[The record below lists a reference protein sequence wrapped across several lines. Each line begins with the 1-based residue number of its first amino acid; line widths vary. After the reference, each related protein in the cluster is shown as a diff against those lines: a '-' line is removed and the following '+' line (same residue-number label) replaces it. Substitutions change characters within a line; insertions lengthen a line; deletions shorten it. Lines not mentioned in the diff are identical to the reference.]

1 MRSSI
6 KFALALLVG
15 SAATVSAQERGT
27 VEVGGF
33 GQLTGFD
40 GQTTLTDNQSW
51 GVGGFL
57 GVFLAPNL
65 ALEGAGSRTWTEEAS
80 PAGVD
85 GTWDAWR
92 ARVVLG
98 VPMSENVHPLL
109 GVGYVRNDYED
120 AVDGSDSGMT
130 GLVGIK
136 AYISQR
142 VAFRG
147 DVQLDYM
154 WEPFNAGDTFQ
165 SSEID
170 SHVNWTASAGLSID
184 IGTGRHRDTDGDG
197 VRDGADACPD
207 TPGGVSVDALGCRMD
222 TDRDGVFD
230 EDDRCF
236 ATPAGARVDAG
247 GCRVDSDGD
256 GVYDENDRCSD
267 TPAGVAVDTDGCRI
281 DTDGDGV
288 FDEDDQC
295 AATPAGAR
303 VDEIGCRVDTDGDGV
318 YDENDRCADTAVG
331 VAVDAQGC
339 PEIFAPEETSVVLEG
354 VTFETGSDQLTAG
367 AREVLDRVAQ
377 SLVAN
382 TDIRV
387 RVTGHTDATGSRA
400 LNTELSQDRAESVM
414 RYLVE
419 RGVASARLEA
429 RGYGPD
435 RPVASNDTA
444 EGRGMNRRVELERI
458 N

>member
-6 KFALALLVG
+6 RFALALLVG
-15 SAATVSAQERGT
+15 SAAAVSAQERGT

-40 GQTTLTDNQSW
+40 EQTTLTGNESW
-51 GVGGFL
+51 GLGGFL

-65 ALEGAGSRTWTEEAS
+65 ALEGAASRTWTEDGS

-85 GTWDAWR
+85 GTWNAWR
-92 ARVVLG
+92 ARLVLG
-98 VPMSENVHPLL
+98 LPVSEGVLPLL
-109 GVGYVRNDYED
+109 GVGYVRNDYDD
-120 AVDGSDSGMT
+120 AVDGTDGGMT

-136 AYISQR
+136 AYMSER

-154 WEPFNAGDTFQ
+154 WEPFNAGEMFR

-170 SHVNWTASAGLSID
+170 SHLNWTASAGLSID
-184 IGTGRHRDTDGDG
+184 IGAGRHRDSDRDG
-197 VRDGADACPD
+197 VRDDADVCPE
-207 TPGGVSVDALGCRMD
+207 TPMGVSVDALGCRMD

-230 EDDRCF
+230 EDDQCF
-236 ATPAGARVDAG
+236 ATPAGARVDAT
-247 GCRVDSDGD
+247 GCRVDADGD
-256 GVYDENDRCSD
+256 GVYDENDRCAD
-267 TPAGVAVDTDGCRI
+267 TPAGVGVDADGCRI
-281 DTDGDGV
+281 DTDRDGV
-288 FDEDDQC
+288 FDGDDQC
-295 AATPAGAR
+295 AATPAGAL
-303 VDEIGCRVDTDGDGV
+303 VDERGCRVDTDGDGV
-318 YDENDRCADTAVG
+318 YDENDRCADTEAG

-354 VTFETGSDQLTAG
+354 VTFETGSAQLTAG
-367 AREVLDRVAQ
+367 AREILNRVAQ

-382 TDIRV
+382 GDIRV
-387 RVTGHTDATGSRA
+387 RVTGHTDATGPRA

-435 RPVASNDTA
+435 RPVASNDSA
-444 EGRGMNRRVELERI
+444 EGRRMNRRVELERI